1 MAQMKKKKQKIDFSN
16 MPLSSSLGHLAYG
29 DLAFIAWRKLKKE
42 HNLNIEDE
50 KE

>member
-1 MAQMKKKKQKIDFSN
+1 MKKKKREIDFSN

-29 DLAFIAWRKLKKE
+29 DLAFTAWRKLKKE
-42 HNLNIEDE
+42 QNLNEEYE

>member
-1 MAQMKKKKQKIDFSN
+1 MNRKKKEIDFTN

-29 DLAFIAWRKLKKE
+29 DLAFSAWRKIKKEQNEKKE
-42 HNLNIEDE
+42 HE

>member
-1 MAQMKKKKQKIDFSN
+1 MNKKRQEIDFSN

-29 DLAFIAWRKLKKE
+29 DLAFTAWRKLKKE
-42 HNLNIEDE
+42 HNLDGENE

>member
-1 MAQMKKKKQKIDFSN
+1 MNKIKREIDFSN

-29 DLAFIAWRKLKKE
+29 DLAFTAWRKIKKE
-42 HNLNIEDE
+42 HNLNQENE